1 MDFRLQVR
9 TFDALFGF
17 LLVAETV
24 PRFLDAHAGV
34 HLPHVALIP
43 VVFSDFQFKEVLE
56 VVGHSASVC
65 EALLFGSISSERR
78 R

>member
-1 MDFRLQVR
+1 MKFR

-34 HLPHVALIP
+34 HL
-43 VVFSDFQFKEVLE
+43 KEVLE
-56 VVGHSASVC
+56 IVGYSATVG
-65 EALLFGSISSERR
+65 EALFFGNISTERR